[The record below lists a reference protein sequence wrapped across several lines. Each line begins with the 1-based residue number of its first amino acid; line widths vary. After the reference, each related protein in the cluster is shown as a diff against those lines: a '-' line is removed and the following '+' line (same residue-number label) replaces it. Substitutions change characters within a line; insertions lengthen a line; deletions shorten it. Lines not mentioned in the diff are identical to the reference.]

1 MKRYIYVLV
10 LILLGM
16 NINAQSVWN
25 GKREA
30 IKKGSGTAE
39 DPYLIE
45 NAQNLAWF
53 AYLINYDYG
62 KWVDGKYFLLTT
74 DIDLKGNKDN
84 QPLEAEM
91 GGTRKHSI

>member
-30 IKKGSGTAE
+30 IKK
-39 DPYLIE
+39 
-45 NAQNLAWF
+45 
-53 AYLINYDYG
+53 
-62 KWVDGKYFLLTT
+62 DG
-74 DIDLKGNKDN
+74 
-84 QPLEAEM
+84 
-91 GGTRKHSI
+91 GGGEGA